1 MQIASH
7 LTPPSICEVHVNSSD
22 WSSPD
27 SPLAEFVRAETAKN
41 IAAFKAQPRLLK
53 EQENIEQ
60 TVVEGGYNK
69 KQINELIQNAA
80 DAMDGLEGCIKVV
93 LTDSHLYCAN
103 EGMPFQMSGVA
114 ALLMSHSSEKTGN
127 EIGRFGLGFKSVL
140 AVTET
145 PEVFSR
151 SVSFRWD
158 KEYLRRRL
166 DEDGVRADEVPV
178 LRAAVPVDPVGAA
191 EKDPVLDELMQW
203 ASTVVR
209 LPLLPH
215 AAWLWSEMEA
225 FPGEFLLF
233 SDKIGTL
240 DFSDRR
246 SGDQVV
252 WTVDRGE
259 DGFVSLARNG
269 EAADWQVFSLRHEPS
284 ESAKIEA
291 GHLSARND
299 MTVSWAVPRKR
310 RNRRGQ
316 LWTFFPTTSETS
328 LTGIINAPFKMNE
341 DRHNVLDGLYN
352 KEILTRTL
360 PRVVAG
366 ALPALLDP
374 SDPGSAL
381 DMLPARGRET
391 HSWADETLNPAV
403 MEAVATSRSL
413 PDMAGN
419 AQLLDD
425 LYVPDIAAHGDDQP
439 LVEEW
444 YRHAAAQGISNWIH
458 LSCINHK
465 DRNATLTRLL
475 GIRNLARK
483 NVQVWLEALAD
494 PNNFDALEAVL
505 ELAVK
510 INKSYPDHLVAMRQ
524 SHIVLDAAGRLR
536 RPVVT
541 EMSLP
546 LGTVKEDKGNTSTLH
561 PDFVTHG
568 KARVL
573 LMALGFNN
581 MDAEGQLKRQLLIAA
596 RAPEDTGA
604 IESAWRISRNVRER
618 GHVAALFTDALSR
631 DSVLVRC
638 VDAKWRPIDRVW
650 LRGGLFPSNHVLDAE
665 LLVDD
670 QFHRPDLDVLRRLNV
685 PQQLSTEIRTGDK
698 KNATYAAWADAVAG
712 ELVSELKE
720 EGVPVARHHISF
732 GPVTLTPGIE
742 RLCEASPAVRARV
755 TMALLDR
762 PHYKTSPNI
771 GGNYVSV
778 VDDVD
783 QPDLWWIRRHGVLQ
797 THYGPVSTRSCVGDL
812 DGFPVELLP
821 YPEDRRAHTLLKLPT
836 TADRVNWTVL
846 LDLAARALPVHKIHD
861 LYARSVQLGIA
872 APSGV
877 VVEQDG
883 RKLPVAVSSCSVT
896 SSPRTYEHLRRS
908 AGEQRVVLVD
918 SPTKAAALSEHWGL
932 TLRHISF
939 SSTLEHI
946 PAGSPAP
953 ITEELPYLPKIVK
966 GTTRL
971 RVQWCEQL
979 AQVESNDYDEAR
991 TSKEMTEV
999 LEDKI
1004 LYIRRR
1010 PGVDSLLTAL
1020 IKANGLSTTVTE
1032 IKLKHARIAQEND
1045 RDKQPLDELLADLL
1059 GREALEKLVGSPVLT
1074 MIETMRDDP
1083 LRPAELFDVAR
1094 SIHGVDL
1101 LKEIKKQFTGLT
1113 TRETGRIPPSSDV
1126 WDFLHDLVS
1135 SGAAP
1140 KSPPPLP
1147 REEVLGPVVLK
1158 PLHDYQ
1164 RDVSDK
1170 IQSLLRGET
1179 PHRRGLLM
1187 LPTGAGKTRAMT
1199 ESLIQHV
1206 AESQGN
1212 FVIVWLAQTTELCEQ
1227 AIDSWKYVWQARGA
1241 HGERMAVSRFWGGMA
1256 RATEPED
1263 VKLHLVVGTPNTT
1276 SQIIDSP
1283 TRSKEF
1289 DWLFAA
1295 EILVFDEAHGTTGS
1309 SYTKILEAFGRSHR
1323 QRSKPLLGMS
1333 ATPFKGTNEE
1343 KTKQLVNRFDG
1354 NLIQPAQFTS
1364 RTAHEYLQDL
1374 DVLSRVR
1381 HDTIDGMDLQPMLVN
1396 KSQRNVDEPMAM
1408 KELQLDLKAVAAN
1421 EDRNRALIKHILGRG
1436 PERSSIVF
1444 AASVDHAQALAATLT
1459 YMGLKSASISA
1470 ETSGAARRAA
1480 IEDFRRGKIRVLT
1493 NYNVLSEGFDAP
1505 GVDTVYV
1512 ARPTFSPNRY
1522 LQMVGRG
1529 LRGPK
1534 NGGSEWTT
1542 IVNVQDNVEQFGT
1555 VLAFAHFEY
1564 LWDPDY
1570 ADV

>member
-1 MQIASH
+1 M
-7 LTPPSICEVHVNSSD
+7 NSCD

-53 EQENIEQ
+53 EQTNIEQ

-103 EGMPFQMSGVA
+103 EGMPFQKSGVA
-114 ALLMSHSSEKTGN
+114 ALLMSHSSEKTGT

-140 AVTET
+140 AVTEA

-158 KEYLRRRL
+158 REYLRQRL
-166 DEDGVRADEVPV
+166 NEYGVRADDVPT
-178 LRAAVPVDPVGAA
+178 LRTAVPVDPVSAA
-191 EKDPVLDELMQW
+191 ETDPVLAELMNW
-203 ASTVVR
+203 ASTVIR
-209 LPLLPH
+209 LPLLRH
-215 AAWLWSEMEA
+215 AAWLWSEMKA
-225 FPGEFLLF
+225 FPGEFMLF
-233 SDKIGTL
+233 SDRIGTL
-240 DFSDRR
+240 DLSDRR
-246 SGDQVV
+246 SGDQIV

-259 DGFVSLARNG
+259 NGLVRLARNG
-269 EAADWQVFSLRHEPS
+269 EATDWQVFSLRHEPS

-366 ALPALLDP
+366 ALPSLLDP
-374 SDPGSAL
+374 IDPGSVL

-403 MEAVATSRSL
+403 MEAVAMSRSL

-419 AQLLDD
+419 PQLLDD
-425 LYVPDIAAHGDDQP
+425 LFVPDIAAHGDDQP

-444 YRHAAAQGISNWIH
+444 YGLAAVQGISNWIH
-458 LSCINHK
+458 LTCINHK
-465 DRNATLTRLL
+465 DRNATLIRLL

-505 ELAVK
+505 GLAVK

-524 SHIVLDAAGRLR
+524 SHIVLDASGRLR
-536 RPVVT
+536 RPIVT

-546 LGTVKEDKGNTSTLH
+546 LGTAAEDKGNKSVLH
-561 PDFVTHG
+561 PDFVAHG
-568 KARVL
+568 QARGL

-581 MDAEGQLKRQLLIAA
+581 MDAAGQLKRQLLIAA
-596 RAPEDTGA
+596 RSPDDTGA

-618 GHVAALFTDALSR
+618 GHVVALFTDVLAR
-631 DSVLVRC
+631 DAVLVRC
-638 VDAKWRPIDRVW
+638 VDGQWRQIDRAW
-650 LRGGLFPSNHVLDAE
+650 LRGGLFPNNHALDAE
-665 LLVDD
+665 LLVDE
-670 QFHRPDLDVLRRLNV
+670 QFHRSDMDVLRRLNV
-685 PQQLSTEIRTGDK
+685 PQQLATEIRTGDT
-698 KNATYAAWADAVAG
+698 KNPTYVAWADAVAG
-712 ELVSELKE
+712 DLMSALRE
-720 EGVPVARHHISF
+720 EGVPIGRHHISF
-732 GPVTLTPGIE
+732 GQVSLTPGLE
-742 RLCEASPAVRARV
+742 RLRDASPAIRARV
-755 TMALLDR
+755 TVALLDR
-762 PHYKTSPNI
+762 PHFKTSPNI

-783 QPDLWWIRRHGVLQ
+783 QPDLWWMRRYGVLQ
-797 THYGPVSTRSCVGDL
+797 TPYGPVATRSCVGDL
-812 DGFPVELLP
+812 NGFPTDLLP
-821 YPEDRRAHTLLKLPT
+821 YPADRRAHTLLRLPT
-836 TADRVNWTVL
+836 ATDRVNWSGL
-846 LDLAARALPVHKIHD
+846 FDLAARALTVPKLHD
-861 LYARSVQLGIA
+861 LYARAAQLGIA
-872 APSGV
+872 APSDI

-883 RKLPVAVSSCSVT
+883 RKLPVAASSCSVT
-896 SSPRTYEHLRRS
+896 STQRTYQHLRQS

-918 SPTKAAALSEHWGL
+918 SPTKAAALSEHWAL

-939 SSTLEHI
+939 STTVEHT
-946 PAGSPAP
+946 PSGPSVP
-953 ITEELPYLPKIVK
+953 ITEELPHLPKIVK

-971 RVQWCEQL
+971 QVQWCEQL
-979 AQVESNDYDEAR
+979 QQVESNDFDDTR
-991 TSKEMTEV
+991 TPKDITEL
-999 LEDKI
+999 LEGKT

-1010 PGVDSLLTAL
+1010 WGIDNLLAAL
-1020 IKANGLSTTVTE
+1020 IKANGLSVTVTE
-1032 IKLKHARIAQEND
+1032 IKLNHARIAQEAD
-1045 RDKQPLDELLADLL
+1045 RNEQPLDELLADLL
-1059 GREALEKLVGSPVLT
+1059 GREALEKLVGSSVLT

-1113 TRETGRIPPSSDV
+1113 TREADHIPPSSDV
-1126 WDFLHDLVS
+1126 WDFLKILVP
-1135 SGAAP
+1135 SGVAP

-1199 ESLIQHV
+1199 ESLIRHV
-1206 AESQGN
+1206 SEAQGN
-1212 FVIVWLAQTTELCEQ
+1212 FVIAWLAQTTELCEQ
-1227 AIDSWKYVWQARGA
+1227 AIDSWKYVWQAQGA

-1256 RATEPED
+1256 SATEPED

-1276 SQIIDSP
+1276 SQILGSP
-1283 TRSKEF
+1283 ARTKEF
-1289 DWLFAA
+1289 DWLFDAD
-1295 EILVFDEAHGTTGS
+1295 ILVFDEAHSTTSS
-1309 SYTKILEAFGRSHR
+1309 SYTRILEAFGRSHR

-1343 KTKQLVNRFDG
+1343 KTRQLVNRFDG
-1354 NLIQPAQFTS
+1354 NLIQPEQFTS
-1364 RTAHEYLQDL
+1364 GTAHEYLQEL
-1374 DVLSRVR
+1374 GVLSRVR
-1381 HDTIDGMDLQPMLVN
+1381 HEIIDGMDLQPMLVN
-1396 KSQRNVDEPMAM
+1396 KPQRNGDEPTAM
-1408 KELQLDLKAVAAN
+1408 KELQLDLTAVAAN
-1421 EDRNRALIKHILGRG
+1421 EERNKALIKDILARG
-1436 PERSSIVF
+1436 SKRSSIVF

-1480 IEDFRRGKIRVLT
+1480 IEDFRRGDIHVLT

-1534 NGGSEWTT
+1534 NGGSDWTT

-1555 VLAFAHFEY
+1555 ILAFAHFEY